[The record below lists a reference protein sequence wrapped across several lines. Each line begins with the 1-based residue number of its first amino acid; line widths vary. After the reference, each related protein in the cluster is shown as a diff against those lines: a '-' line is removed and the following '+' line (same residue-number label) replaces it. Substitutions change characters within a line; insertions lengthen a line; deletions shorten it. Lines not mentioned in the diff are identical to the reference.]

1 MAKTHV
7 GFRFNDEILSK
18 ITVLQEIENEEA
30 KKADRQPKD
39 KTAIVTQAIEFY
51 YVQKLSAG
59 EADILIENITLGITD
74 LLKQYLN
81 AMMKSQNSVLYEAMF
96 TREYQKLMAKRM
108 KFPDGISPRDY
119 IFDEDGYDE
128 AIKEKVEW
136 RIHQESK
143 KE

>member
-1 MAKTHV
+1 MNNIRNNVQQFFHIVEQCKYIEMEEIMAKTHV

-59 EADILIENITLGITD
+59 EADI
-74 LLKQYLN
+74 
-81 AMMKSQNSVLYEAMF
+81 
-96 TREYQKLMAKRM
+96 
-108 KFPDGISPRDY
+108 
-119 IFDEDGYDE
+119 
-128 AIKEKVEW
+128 
-136 RIHQESK
+136 
-143 KE
+143 